1 MRTLILIAACAAA
14 AFAQDTRREIT
25 SPSPTDDKPN
35 SARVPDVYAVDAKLD
50 RLVVLRFKYQANL
63 LAGIEAMVKEQHIK
77 NAVILSAFGS
87 VRNYEIHQVS
97 NRTFPSKDTIVKN
110 TSAPADIVGMS
121 GFIMNGRVH
130 AHITLSNPERAFA
143 GHLEPETNVFTFA
156 VVTLGVLPDYVD
168 VSRLDDK
175 TDR

>member
-1 MRTLILIAACAAA
+1 MRKSILIAACLAA

-25 SPSPTDDKPN
+25 NPSPSDARPN
-35 SARVPDVYAVDAKLD
+35 NARVPDVYAVDTRIERVL
-50 RLVVLRFKYQANL
+50 VLRFKYQANL
-63 LAGIEAMVKEQHIK
+63 LAGIEQTVKEQHVK

-121 GFIMNGRVH
+121 GFIMNGRIH
-130 AHITLSNPERAFA
+130 AHITLANPDHAFA

-156 VVTLGVLPDYVD
+156 VVTLGVLPDCID